1 MINEESDD
9 KNLEN
14 IMKITFEEIILFS
27 KKLDNSKKSVELLYE
42 YTLEKLKL
50 DKPEEKEF
58 TKKGKLITFDG
69 HSGAGKDT
77 QITLLEKYLKEN
89 YLYRD
94 KNIITL
100 VQKQNPFKQV
110 SKYLWQHNDIN
121 EDNNCSLLLL
131 TAGRKYFTYNA
142 LSPSLEEEN
151 SIIISNR
158 SYLSNLAYQAPNSKN
173 IVTLLPLAYFDIEAD
188 LKFVLEC
195 NTNIAYSR
203 IMKRSPE
210 KSGIIYSNER
220 PEYINRVKKN
230 YKQLSKF
237 IDKII
242 FIDTSSDAQNI
253 NNTICSYVDNYF
265 HNKK

>member
-1 MINEESDD
+1 MIIEESNK

-14 IMKITFEEIILFS
+14 MTAITFKEIIRFA
-27 KKLDNSKKSVELLYE
+27 KKLDNSEKAVELLYK
-42 YTLEKLKL
+42 YALEKLDL
-50 DKPEEKEF
+50 DNPKEKDL
-58 TKKGKLITFDG
+58 TKKGTLITFDG

-77 QITLLEKYLKEN
+77 QIALLEKHVKEN
-89 YLYRD
+89 YLYCD

-110 SKYLWQHNDIN
+110 SKYLWQNNNIS

-131 TAGRKYFTYNA
+131 TAGRKYFTYNTLLPA
-142 LSPSLEEEN
+142 LREEN

-158 SYLSNLAYQAPNSKN
+158 SYLSNLAYHASNTQNLLK
-173 IVTLLPLAYFDIEAD
+173 LLPLAYFDIEAD

-195 NTNIAYSR
+195 DTKIAYSR
-203 IMKRSPE
+203 VMKRSPE
-210 KSGIIYSNER
+210 KSGIIYANER

-237 IDKII
+237 VKNMI
-242 FIDTSSDAQNI
+242 FIDTSSDAQSI
-253 NNTICSYVDNYF
+253 NNNICSYVDNYF
-265 HNKK
+265 QITK